1 MILEIQHETR
11 VEYPTPV
18 TEAFTELRMEPVSD
32 AHQSCRSFHLRI
44 SPFVETHRYQDGFGN
59 RVHHINILVPHQVV
73 TILSASVVETHP
85 RGIDLGSCPATYPF
99 AEEEI
104 PLEAIAFSSFRGPVR
119 QSELLKPVLA
129 DLLPKNGEKL
139 GDLVARVSHYIK
151 TKYKYAPAVTAA
163 SSPIDDVLS
172 HGMGVC
178 QDFAHL
184 MIAVLRS
191 FGMPARYVSGYIHR
205 PGKESQSHAWVEIWL
220 PTLGWVGVDPT
231 NNTIVNDHFVRV
243 AVGRDFTD
251 VPPNKGIYRGSANQ
265 KISVRVESRQLEKAP
280 PLAWY
285 EHLAP
290 LKAPLRAM
298 VNREGIYASSNV
310 LEMEQQQQ
318 QQIDF
323 SHQHQLDIRQQQQQQ
338 QQ

>member
-11 VEYPTPV
+11 VEYPSAV
-18 TEAFTELRMEPVSD
+18 TEAFTELRMEPTSD

-44 SPFVETHRYQDGFGN
+44 SPAVETHRYQDGFGN
-59 RVHHINILVPHQVV
+59 RVHHINILAPHQVV

-85 RGIDLGSCPATYPF
+85 RGIDLASCPSVYPLL
-99 AEEEI
+99 EEDL
-104 PLEAIAFSSFRGPVR
+104 PLEAVAFSSFHGPVR
-119 QSELLKPVLA
+119 PTESLKPVLD
-129 DLLPKNGEKL
+129 DLRPVEGENL
-139 GDLVARVSHYIK
+139 GALVAKISLYIK
-151 TKYKYAPAVTAA
+151 TKFKYAPAVTAA

-184 MIAVLRS
+184 MIAILRS
-191 FGMPARYVSGYIHR
+191 FDMPARYVSGYIHR

-220 PTLGWVGVDPT
+220 PMLGWVGVDPT
-231 NNTIVNDHFVRV
+231 NNTMVNDHFVRV
-243 AVGRDFTD
+243 AIGRDFTD
-251 VPPNKGIYRGSANQ
+251 VPPNKGIFRGGASQ
-265 KISVRVESRQLEKAP
+265 KISVRVESRQLDRAP
-280 PLAWY
+280 PLAWH

-298 VNREGIYASSNV
+298 VSREGLYAPSNV

-323 SHQHQLDIRQQQQQQ
+323 NHQHQLDIRQQQQQQ